1 MKLLRAITSINRDVF
16 VWLTLETRLVASG
29 REYEMDAFAERERKM
44 RRGEERG
51 MSKEPVVMFLG
62 VNRAMT

>member
-1 MKLLRAITSINRDVF
+1 M
-16 VWLTLETRLVASG
+16 VASG
-29 REYEMDAFAERERKM
+29 REYEMDASAEKERET

-51 MSKEPVVMFLG
+51 MSKEPVPVVMFLG